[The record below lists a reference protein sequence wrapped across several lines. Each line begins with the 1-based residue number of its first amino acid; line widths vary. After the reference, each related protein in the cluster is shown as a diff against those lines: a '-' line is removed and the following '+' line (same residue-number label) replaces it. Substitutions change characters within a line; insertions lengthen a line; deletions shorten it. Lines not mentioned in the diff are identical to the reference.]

1 MSNSFHITVRFHVE
15 TTMEVTYSDYK
26 DGVISSRADAFNR
39 KDARRA
45 LRALVDGEYLS
56 AEPLLIKQEVE
67 EAGGGSILPEWM
79 DAKIVDH
86 QPIETHISQ

>member
-1 MSNSFHITVRFHVE
+1 
-15 TTMEVTYSDYK
+15 MEVTYSDYK
-26 DGVISSRADAFNR
+26 DGVMSSRADAFNR

-56 AEPLLIKQEVE
+56 AEPLLIKEAAE
-67 EAGGGSILPEWM
+67 EEGGGRVLPEWM
-79 DAKIVDH
+79 DAKVVDH